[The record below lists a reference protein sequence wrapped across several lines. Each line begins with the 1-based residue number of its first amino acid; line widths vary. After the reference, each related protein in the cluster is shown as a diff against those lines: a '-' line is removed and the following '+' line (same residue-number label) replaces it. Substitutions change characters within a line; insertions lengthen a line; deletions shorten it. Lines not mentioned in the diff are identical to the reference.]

1 MPQTWEQLYEDN
13 ADALVA
19 YAGQFGFSFAS
30 AEDIVHDAFLRVFG
44 KNGEPEHPNPRALLF
59 QTVRWTALDR
69 LKKNRRRLKREKAA
83 STDLFVDTASL
94 EGMDGREFAAVVS
107 RLFRRLSS
115 EQREVLVLHLWGD
128 MSFREIGEQLGIS
141 PNTASS
147 RYRYGLE
154 KIRNEGAGELRDLF
168 SGRIVTATL

>member
-1 MPQTWEQLYEDN
+1 MPQSWEQLYEEN

-30 AEDIVHDAFLRVFG
+30 AQDIVHDAFLRVFDR
-44 KNGEPEHPNPRALLF
+44 NGEPEHPNLRALLF
-59 QTVRWTALDR
+59 QGVRWTALDR
-69 LKKNRRRLKREKAA
+69 LKKNRRRLKREEAA
-83 STDLFVDTASL
+83 STELFVDTTSSKGA
-94 EGMDGREFAAVVS
+94 EEREFAAVVS
-107 RLFRRLSS
+107 GLVRQLPD

-128 MSFREIGEQLGIS
+128 LSFREIGEQLGIS

-154 KIRNEGAGELRDLF
+154 KLRNEETGELKDFF
-168 SGRIVTATL
+168 SRQVLTTTL